1 MRASKLLS
9 VLVVGVGTTVPVVA
23 FAQSG
28 SVNEATSDVSMAISV
43 PTEGTDEARTFRVHD
58 GFYLRMAFGFGYQ
71 SMSFTKSQYSG
82 GLEASGA
89 GIDASLLIG
98 GTPGRGLVIG
108 GMFTGADMFAN
119 KGDHL
124 SFAFGPF
131 IDVYPNPRGGWH
143 MGFMLG
149 FSGQSVRDS
158 EDDNQL
164 FMIWGGA
171 ASFWAGYEAWVSGD
185 WSMGGMLKAQGSF
198 GGRERGPTGFKE
210 DVQGRAISITLNAT
224 SVFQ

>member
-9 VLVVGVGTTVPVVA
+9 VLVVGVGTSVPAVA
-23 FAQSG
+23 WAQSG
-28 SVNEATSDVSMAISV
+28 DVNEASADVSMAIAV
-43 PTEGTDEARTFRVHD
+43 PTEGTDEERTFRVHD

-71 SMSFTKSQYSG
+71 STGFTDNALSA
-82 GLEASGA
+82 GLEASGSV
-89 GIDASLLIG
+89 IDASLLIG

-108 GMFTGADMFAN
+108 GMFTGADMFST

-149 FSGQSVRDS
+149 FSGQSVRDGL
-158 EDDNQL
+158 DQNKL
-164 FMIWGGA
+164 FMVYGGA

-185 WSMGGMLKAQGSF
+185 WSMGGMLKAQGTF
-198 GGRERGPTGFKE
+198 GGRERGATGFKE
-210 DVQGRAISITLNAT
+210 DIQARAMSLTLNWT
-224 SVFQ
+224 TVYQ

>member
-9 VLVVGVGTTVPVVA
+9 VLAVGVGTTAPAVA

-28 SVNEATSDVSMAISV
+28 SVNETTGDVSMAISV
-43 PTEGTDEARTFRVHD
+43 PTEGTNEERTFRVHD

-71 SMSFTKSQYSG
+71 AMAFNDVPQADG
-82 GLEASGA
+82 MEASGM

-98 GTPGRGLVIG
+98 GTPGRGIVIG
-108 GMFTGADMFAN
+108 GMFTGADMFAE

-149 FSGQSVRDS
+149 FNGQSVRDTAHN
-158 EDDNQL
+158 DQL
-164 FMIWGGA
+164 FMLYGGA

-198 GGRERGPTGFKE
+198 GGRERGKVPNRE
-210 DVQGRAISITLNAT
+210 DVQGRAISLTLNWT
-224 SVFQ
+224 TVYH